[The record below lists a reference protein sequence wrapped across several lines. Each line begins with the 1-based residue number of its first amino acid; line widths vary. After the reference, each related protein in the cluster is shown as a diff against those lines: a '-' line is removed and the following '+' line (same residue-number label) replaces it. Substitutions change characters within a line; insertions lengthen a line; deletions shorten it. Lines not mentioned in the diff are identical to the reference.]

1 MKRRD
6 SAQQI
11 GPRCKTQN
19 RGRNVTFCR
28 AIASSLSLSAWWPLV
43 SHRLTYYIP
52 AGNRAEVAN
61 QRSGV
66 LGVPS
71 LCHLGF
77 GWLIAGACWW
87 GPGSTISIRPAY
99 LTCFLWLWP
108 FWRGLRVSERMFQKG
123 FFLTSISKGQ
133 WKKVPEISEH
143 VLAGTELLCPLLELQ
158 TFQPQWLKAI
168 WKPSWAV
175 FFFSDGWG
183 LVCTMLPPVCLRHGF
198 FRWRESLLFFQLG
211 VFGVTREK
219 HLANL
224 PTCLGVLPW
233 KAVSF
238 LAIANFWDWNFILQ
252 KKESRKK
259 VGVGKFEAML
269 WAFEI
274 LQGLGGFE
282 LEHVDAASGSR
293 ASILPST
300 GIPMWSLLGLAKH
313 QGSRALRVNNRS
325 IVIQV
330 YRRNRTNIGYRN
342 HTKWGLFWSLRFSNR
357 RKNFSG
363 LEVWSW
369 ESEFSAFKKK
379 PCCVSA
385 GKFGFPQPTFFFSSF
400 LKRFLSCV
408 VLGGELLCARIRRE
422 ALWQSWRYWNWWIQM
437 LKGECQRKGII
448 AGFECSDNF

>member
-168 WKPSWAV
+168 WKPSWAA
-175 FFFSDGWG
+175 FFFFRMGEAWCVQCCHQYVWGMGFSDGESRSCFFSWEFLG
-183 LVCTMLPPVCLRHGF
+183 LHAR
-198 FRWRESLLFFQLG
+198 
-211 VFGVTREK
+211 
-219 HLANL
+219 NIL
-224 PTCLGVLPW
+224 PTCQ
-233 KAVSF
+233 
-238 LAIANFWDWNFILQ
+238 LAWVCCLERLWASWPSPTFGTETSSCK

-342 HTKWGLFWSLRFSNR
+342 HTKWGFFLV
-357 RKNFSG
+357 
-363 LEVWSW
+363 LEV
-369 ESEFSAFKKK
+369 FK
-379 PCCVSA
+379 PTE
-385 GKFGFPQPTFFFSSF
+385 KF
-400 LKRFLSCV
+400 
-408 VLGGELLCARIRRE
+408 
-422 ALWQSWRYWNWWIQM
+422 
-437 LKGECQRKGII
+437 
-448 AGFECSDNF
+448 